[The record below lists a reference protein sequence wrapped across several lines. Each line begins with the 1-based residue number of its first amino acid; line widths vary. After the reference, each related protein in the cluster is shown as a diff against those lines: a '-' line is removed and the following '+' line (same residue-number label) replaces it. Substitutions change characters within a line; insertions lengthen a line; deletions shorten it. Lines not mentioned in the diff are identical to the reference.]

1 MPLRRHRKITWVALL
16 AIAAQLI
23 LSFGHVHGY
32 RHPHLANASNL
43 SAAIDDQGAP
53 EHPEDLNGTCALCW
67 LTRVAGAL
75 VLPELVS
82 LPVRASLSKSHP
94 PARDLL
100 LAYPD
105 CLCVFQ
111 ARGPPTNV

>member
-1 MPLRRHRKITWVALL
+1 MPFRRHRKITWVALL

-32 RHPHLANASNL
+32 RHSHPANANNL
-43 SAAIDDQGAP
+43 SAAIDDQSAP
-53 EHPEDLNGTCALCW
+53 GQPEDLNASCALCW

-82 LPVRASLSKSHP
+82 LPVRAILSESHP
-94 PARDLL
+94 PARNLL

-111 ARGPPTNV
+111 ARGPPPNV